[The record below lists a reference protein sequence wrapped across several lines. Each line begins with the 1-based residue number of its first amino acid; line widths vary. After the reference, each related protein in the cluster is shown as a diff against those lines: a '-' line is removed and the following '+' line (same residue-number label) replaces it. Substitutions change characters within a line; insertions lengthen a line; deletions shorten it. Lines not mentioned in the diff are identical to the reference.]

1 MSYAQKPTFAEELE
15 GRIGDA
21 LTRWAKGLAFNLRLS
36 LRLCGDALRRAVLKP
51 RTVKILDIPPGGDRL
66 RPARMSV
73 IPKAD
78 AWPRGD
84 RAGIMQPPPLP

>member
-15 GRIGDA
+15 GRVGDA
-21 LTRWAKGLAFNLRLS
+21 LSRWAHGLAFNLRLS
-36 LRLCGDALRRAVLKP
+36 LRLCGDGLRRVIFKP
-51 RTVKILDIPPGGDRL
+51 RTIKILDIQANGDRL
-66 RPARMSV
+66 QPVRMSV

-84 RAGIMQPPPLP
+84 SAGIVPPPPLP